1 VKQMNCQNPFWQFR
15 SLGRPAAIFCA
26 AALLIGAFFV
36 SNSMV
41 ATSAM
46 GQSTFRQLKQQR
58 RQERMKRQI
67 ERQGGNK
74 LSPTAEEEDRA
85 QPEAAPATEST
96 AAGRLPGHRLDGISK
111 AGIEEFFSREEK
123 QLVIPGFGRRV
134 AYLIILRQLDLSPE
148 QKREIR
154 ALRQRIGPQLVELRQ
169 HYNRLDQELE
179 DIIYGDNFD
188 PKLVEELSTQ
198 AGQKQAEITKLQASI
213 EAQFRQILTT
223 DQFYVFR
230 HLVGEM
236 LLPQRRPQARPLQ
249 NQRRMGQPVTPQTR
263 PNQQPPDDN

>member
-1 VKQMNCQNPFWQFR
+1 
-15 SLGRPAAIFCA
+15 
-26 AALLIGAFFV
+26 
-36 SNSMV
+36 
-41 ATSAM
+41 M
-46 GQSTFRQLKQQR
+46 GQGTFRQLKQQR
-58 RQERMKRQI
+58 RQERIKRQI
-67 ERQGGNK
+67 ERPGGNK
-74 LSPTAEEEDRA
+74 LSPTNEDENRA
-85 QPEAAPATEST
+85 QPESAPAAEST

-111 AGIEEFFSREEK
+111 AGMEEFFTREEK

-148 QKREIR
+148 QKRDIR
-154 ALRQRIGPQLVELRQ
+154 ALRQRIGPQLVELKQ

-179 DIIYGDNFD
+179 DLIYGDNFD

-198 AGQKQAEITKLQASI
+198 AGQKLAEITKLQARI
-213 EAQFRQILTT
+213 EAQFRQILTP

-249 NQRRMGQPVTPQTR
+249 NQRRMGQPVNPQTR
-263 PNQQPPDDN
+263 PNQQIPPDDN